1 MGRWLGGGGGGKGGG
16 ADNTLVLYE
25 RRCLF
30 PLPPPLSPPSQLL
43 ISRMEYQGRFR
54 GTTFSEVKRTRRQT
68 VSQLKSCVYVLWAGI
83 RSCGTVGFFA
93 SEIEDWES
101 SFGASLSRSVGGA
114 TAGLPPPLPPPSPP
128 FPDLI
133 VGSRCN

>member
-1 MGRWLGGGGGGKGGG
+1 MAGEGEKEEEQITPLFFTRV
-16 ADNTLVLYE
+16 DVSF
-25 RRCLF
+25 LF
-30 PLPPPLSPPSQLL
+30 PPPPLPPLSPPSQLL

-54 GTTFSEVKRTRRQT
+54 GTTFSEVKRTRRQK

-101 SFGASLSRSVGGA
+101 SFGFALSVGRRCHRGFA
-114 TAGLPPPLPPPSPP
+114 PPPFPPPPP

-133 VGSRCN
+133 VGSSCN